1 MPRSDR
7 GVGVMSAA
15 EFEAR
20 RAHPSAVPVS
30 REVADHAMD
39 MEAIELANSGQPRV
53 RCRVDV
59 WHHRVST
66 GRRGWLVDVAVVVAM
81 ISVLAGLMLG
91 VTVLGELA
99 GGWPA

>member
-1 MPRSDR
+1 
-7 GVGVMSAA
+7 MSAA

-39 MEAIELANSGQPRV
+39 MEAVDLAN
-53 RCRVDV
+53 RVDV
-59 WHHRVST
+59 WHHEVST
-66 GRRGWLVDVAVVVAM
+66 GRRGWLIDVAVVLAL
-81 ISVLAGLMLG
+81 IAVLALLMLG
-91 VTVLGELA
+91 ATVLGELA

>member
-39 MEAIELANSGQPRV
+39 MEAVDLANSGRGAQR
-53 RCRVDV
+53 RLDET
-59 WHHRVST
+59 HHRVST